1 MPVHTPK
8 AASARGPEAAS
19 APAPVGASGR
29 GPEAG
34 PALHVR
40 GTLLPSGERRDLWLV
55 DDRVTF
61 TPVAGALTV
70 AGEGYILPGLVDAHC
85 HLGIQSGGRPTED
98 VDQARSLAVVDRDA
112 GVLAIRD
119 AGSPIPYTS
128 LDDDPDVPRLA
139 RAGRHVAPPKRYLR
153 DIGVEV
159 GEADLP
165 AELAR
170 QAGHGNGWVKLVG
183 DWIDRGVGDLAP
195 AWDVAAMADAIT
207 AAHAAGARVAVH
219 TFAEES
225 VAALVRAG
233 VDSVEHGTG
242 LNGSDI
248 DEMARRGTAL
258 VPTMINIATFGGIAA
273 QAEDK
278 FPSYARHMLTLRDR
292 FPSIVRAAHEAG
304 VPIYI
309 GTDAG
314 GGIRHG
320 LVAEEM
326 LIMEE
331 AGLPAADILA
341 GASWKAREWLGFPGL
356 VEGGLADL
364 VVYPE
369 DPRRTLAVTR
379 HPSRIVL
386 RGRVVK

>member
-1 MPVHTPK
+1 M
-8 AASARGPEAAS
+8 
-19 APAPVGASGR
+19 
-29 GPEAG
+29 
-34 PALHVR
+34 ALHVR
-40 GTLLPSGERRDLWLV
+40 GAVLPEGDVRDLWLV
-55 DDRVTF
+55 GDRVTF
-61 TPVAGALTV
+61 EPVGGAETISDGGFV
-70 AGEGYILPGLVDAHC
+70 VPGLVDAHC
-85 HLGIQSGGRPTED
+85 HLGIAYGAKPITGLDE
-98 VDQARSLAVVDRDA
+98 ARETAAIDRDA
-112 GVLAIRD
+112 GVLALRD
-119 AGSPIPYTS
+119 AGSPYPYPE
-128 LDDDPDVPRLA
+128 LDDDPGVPRLA
-139 RAGRHVAPPKRYLR
+139 RAGRHVAAPRRYLR

-159 GEADLP
+159 AAADVAAAV
-165 AELAR
+165 AE
-170 QAGHGNGWVKLVG
+170 QAKAGNGWVKLVG
-183 DWIDRGVGDLAP
+183 DWIDREAGDLTPSWDP
-195 AWDVAAMADAIT
+195 ATMAAAVE
-207 AAHAAGARVAVH
+207 AAHAAGVRAAVH
-219 TFAEES
+219 TFSEVGVE
-225 VAALVRAG
+225 VMVRAG

-242 LNGSDI
+242 LSLDLI

-258 VPTMINIATFGGIAA
+258 VPTMINIRTFGGIAD
-273 QAEDK
+273 QAREK
-278 FPSYARHMLTLRDR
+278 FAGYADHMIALRDR
-292 FPSIVRAAHEAG
+292 FPEVVRAAHEAG
-304 VPIYI
+304 VPIYL

-341 GASWKAREWLGFPGL
+341 SASWKAREWLGFPGL